1 MSRQRALRGSPP
13 RTCNAWEAY
22 QRGLWHTSGGG
33 NQELDLGA
41 EYFQR
46 AIALDPRFADPHAM
60 LARDDN
66 GEATRGGGR
75 PLDEGLKL
83 AELEAR
89 AALRLD
95 ATKTIAYAGPPAWA
109 SNQRGDVANAL
120 EQAEHA
126 IAINPNDPSWAF
138 RQDGYILVFARRSEA
153 ARSALGT
160 ALRLDPR
167 GQAAVGLLHH
177 LAVSHYLD
185 GDYALAEA
193 ASRRSHS

>member
-1 MSRQRALRGSPP
+1 M
-13 RTCNAWEAY
+13 
-22 QRGLWHTSGGG
+22 
-33 NQELDLGA
+33 
-41 EYFQR
+41 
-46 AIALDPRFADPHAM
+46 
-60 LARDDN
+60 
-66 GEATRGGGR
+66 
-75 PLDEGLKL
+75 DEGLKL

-95 ATKTIAYAGPPAWA
+95 ATNTIAYAALAWVF
-109 SNQRGDVANAL
+109 NQRGDVANAL

-126 IAINPNDPSWAF
+126 IAINPNDPAGHF
-138 RQDGYILVFARRSEA
+138 AKGHILVFARRSEA

-167 GQAAVGLLHH
+167 GQAAVGPLHH

-193 ASRRSHS
+193 ASRRSILTCPDFPRTYPVLAAALAQLGRPAEAANALRVALSDAPGYFEFLTGRRPPWYRPEDYAHLLDGLRKAGWSTRR